1 MAADRI
7 TLDPRTLRGLAH
19 PLRVRLLGLLRERGP
34 STATLLAAQLGQ
46 SSAATSYH
54 LRQLALYGFVT
65 DEPARGNNRERWW
78 RAAHRGTTVD
88 HVEPE
93 SFGDFE
99 AYLRAVAAQYAARVD
114 RALDEYATRPPQWQR
129 VGTISDWTGQ
139 LTPEETKELQADLF
153 AVFERYRRF
162 DLDSPAPE
170 GTARVH
176 VQFQVLPFP
185 EAAPSEAAPSEA
197 APSGE
202 GS

>member
-1 MAADRI
+1 MSAADRI

-78 RAAHRGTTVD
+78 RAAHRGTTVENVD
-88 HVEPE
+88 PE

-114 RALDEYATRPPQWQR
+114 RALDEYATRPPQWQG

-139 LTPEETKELQADLF
+139 LTPEETHELQAELF

-162 DLDSPAPE
+162 DLDAAAPE

-185 EAAPSEAAPSEA
+185 EEPA
-197 APSGE
+197 
-202 GS
+202 

>member
-1 MAADRI
+1 MAAERI

-54 LRQLALYGFVT
+54 LRQLALYGFVI

-139 LTPEETKELQADLF
+139 LTPDETKELQADLF

-162 DLDSPAPE
+162 DLDAETPE

-185 EAAPSEAAPSEA
+185 EESA
-197 APSGE
+197 
-202 GS
+202 